1 MLAAFAE
8 AARTLDRDDGSR
20 ALTASYRQ
28 VAERNAEFLLCELR
42 QENGRLLRTW
52 KRRPE
57 LVEGAG
63 EAKLNGYLEDYAYL
77 IKQSSAPGQ
86 SPPNAAF
93 CHTST

>member
-8 AARTLDRDDGSR
+8 AARTLNREDYQD
-20 ALTASYRQ
+20 
-28 VAERNAEFLLCELR
+28 VAERNAEFLLRELR

-57 LVEGAG
+57 RTEGAG

-77 IKQSSAPGQ
+77 IEGLLELY
-86 SPPNAAF
+86 
-93 CHTST
+93 